1 MFLAHVLPTF
11 VLLCVGLA
19 LWQHKAVSMLAF
31 GMAAGWAIVGLWV
44 LSRASR

>member
-11 VLLCVGLA
+11 VLLGAGLA

-31 GMAAGWAIVGLWV
+31 GMAAGWALVGLWV
-44 LSRASR
+44 LGRVSR

>member
-11 VLLCVGLA
+11 VLFGAGLIF
-19 LWQHKAVSMLAF
+19 WHNRGPSMFLF
-31 GMAAGWAIVGLWV
+31 GVAAGWAIVGLWV